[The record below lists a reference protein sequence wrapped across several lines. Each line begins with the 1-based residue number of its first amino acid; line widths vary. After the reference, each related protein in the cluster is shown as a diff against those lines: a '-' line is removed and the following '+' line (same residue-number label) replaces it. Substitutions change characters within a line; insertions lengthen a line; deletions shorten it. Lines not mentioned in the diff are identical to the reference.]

1 MDASKLKKY
10 FDDPAVVDARILIDY
25 REEHLLTKK
34 DVLFIKKY
42 GVIMHTPTSEITL
55 ENRFFNA
62 VIDAIFYKFRGKSIC
77 FNYEIISDL
86 TRLPIVKVK
95 KMFEERVEKNVL
107 EVYKRKKPTRLF
119 YVNPYEKDYY

>member
-1 MDASKLKKY
+1 MSQNQFKKY
-10 FDDPAVVDARILIDY
+10 FSDTSIVDARILTDY
-25 REEHLLTKK
+25 REEHILTKK

-62 VIDAIFYKFRGKSIC
+62 VIDAIFFKFRGKSIS

-95 KMFEERVEKNVL
+95 KMFEERVNTGVL

>member
-1 MDASKLKKY
+1 MSQNQFKKY
-10 FDDPAVVDARILIDY
+10 FSDASIVDARILTDY
-25 REEHLLTKK
+25 REEHILTKK

-42 GVIMHTPTSEITL
+42 GVIVHTPSSEITL
-55 ENRFFNA
+55 ENRFFTA
-62 VIDAIFYKFRGKSIC
+62 VIDAIFFKFRGKSIY

-95 KMFEERVEKNVL
+95 KMFEERVDTGVL

>member
-1 MDASKLKKY
+1 MSQNQFKKY
-10 FDDPAVVDARILIDY
+10 FSDASIVDARILTDY
-25 REEHLLTKK
+25 REEHILTKK

-42 GVIMHTPTSEITL
+42 GVIVHTPSSEITL
-55 ENRFFNA
+55 ENRFFTA
-62 VIDAIFYKFRGKSIC
+62 VIDAIFFKFRGKSIS

-95 KMFEERVEKNVL
+95 KMFEERVDTGVL

>member
-1 MDASKLKKY
+1 
-10 FDDPAVVDARILIDY
+10 
-25 REEHLLTKK
+25 
-34 DVLFIKKY
+34 
-42 GVIMHTPTSEITL
+42 MHTPTSETTL